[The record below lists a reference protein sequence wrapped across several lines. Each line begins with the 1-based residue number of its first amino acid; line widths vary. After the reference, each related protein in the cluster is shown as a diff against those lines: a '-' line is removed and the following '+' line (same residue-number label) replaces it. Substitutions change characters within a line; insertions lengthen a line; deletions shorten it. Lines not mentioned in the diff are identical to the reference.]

1 MLSHEGNERSFAENT
16 ILAVALSAVA
26 GAVNATG
33 FFAVGTYTSHVTGH
47 MAKVGDELAQGNH
60 RLARDAFFLLLFFLA
75 GAMVATALVET
86 AKRVV
91 GKGHYTVPLLIE
103 CGILAVVTLAA
114 VAGLARVPFVLFLM
128 TGMLSF
134 SMGLQNALVTK
145 ISRAVVR
152 TTHLTGVTT
161 DLGIE
166 LVRLVLWFRDGSR
179 GKSPGA
185 RLQHARQALRDPEME
200 KAWLHLAILISFG
213 AGAIT
218 GPMVYMKHGMV
229 AMGLP
234 VAILL
239 LLVGVDQTLRRV
251 RQQSPTAVGPGGDRR
266 TAA

>member
-1 MLSHEGNERSFAENT
+1 MLSHEGKERSFTENT
-16 ILAVALSAVA
+16 ILAIALSAVA

-47 MAKVGDELAQGNH
+47 LARVGDELAQGNGH
-60 RLARDAFFLLLFFLA
+60 LARDAFLLILFFLA

-91 GKGHYTVPLLIE
+91 GRGHYTVPLLVE
-103 CGILAVVTLAA
+103 CGVLSVVTLGA
-114 VAGLARVPFVLFLM
+114 VAGAAKVPFLLFAM

-145 ISRAVVR
+145 ISGAVVR

-161 DLGIE
+161 DFGIE
-166 LVRLVLWFRDGSR
+166 IVRLVFWFRDRSR
-179 GKSPGA
+179 GRTFGGK
-185 RLQHARQALRDPEME
+185 LQHARQALRDPEMH
-200 KAWLHLAILISFG
+200 KAWLHLTILVSFA

-218 GPMVYMKHGMV
+218 GPMVYVKHGMA

-234 VAILL
+234 VGVLL

-251 RQQSPTAVGPGGDRR
+251 RQQAPSVAPTGEDPGR
-266 TAA
+266 AA